1 MLLIIFTKFHWSIQK
16 SFWIL
21 YTATE
26 NFKTF
31 SLITSHHV
39 QQWWRFRSLSDFRPG
54 DLSTMTTFTLLSPA
68 CGIVNW
74 AKIQLFP
81 AIIFASHLKIS
92 ICQSTKWRK
101 QVLCRFTQCA
111 LYVKSLFKCRVLG
124 PKYVLFSLV
133 FKWQ

>member
-1 MLLIIFTKFHWSIQK
+1 MYQKIILTKISSVNSK
-16 SFWIL
+16 SFRIF
-21 YTATE
+21 YTGTE
-26 NFKTF
+26 NFKIF
-31 SLITSHHV
+31 SFITSHHV

-101 QVLCRFTQCA
+101 QVLCRFTHLCV
-111 LYVKSLFKCRVLG
+111 LFVKSVQ
-124 PKYVLFSLV
+124 V
-133 FKWQ
+133 